1 MKKIIALVIML
12 TLVLSCAAFA
22 DTLKMGTNANF
33 PPYEF
38 YDDETGEIVGI
49 DAEVA
54 DAICKQLGYDGV
66 EIVDMEFS
74 AIINAV
80 VSGKVDF
87 GMAGM
92 TVTEERLQSVDF
104 TTSYAT
110 GIQSVIVKEG
120 SDITT
125 VDDLFADGAN
135 HKVGVQLG
143 TTGDIY
149 CSDEIEDAGLGTI
162 ERYNNGT
169 DAVVALVSGKID
181 CVVID
186 NQPALKFIE
195 ANEGLKILDTY
206 YAEEDYA
213 ICLAKDSALT
223 AQINEALE
231 ALIADGTVQSIVDK
245 YITAE

>member
-1 MKKIIALVIML
+1 MKKILALVLICMFAL
-12 TLVLSCAAFA
+12 TGMAMAE
-22 DTLKMGTNANF
+22 TLKMGTNATF

-54 DAICKQLGYDGV
+54 AAIAEKLGYEL

-80 VSGKVDF
+80 VSGKIDF

-110 GIQSVIVKEG
+110 GIQSVIVKED
-120 SDITT
+120 SAITS
-125 VDDLFADGAN
+125 VDDLFAEGAN
-135 HKVGVQLG
+135 NKVGVQLG

-149 CSDEIEDAGLGTI
+149 CTGDIEEGGLGTV

-169 DAVVALVSGKID
+169 DAVLALTAGKVD

-186 NQPALKFIE
+186 NQPALKYVE
-195 ANEGLKILDTY
+195 ANEGLKILDTQ
-206 YAEEDYA
+206 YAVEDYA
-213 ICLAKDSALT
+213 ICLAKDSELT
-223 AQINEALE
+223 EKINTALE
-231 ALIADGTVQSIVDK
+231 ELIADGSVKAIVDK
-245 YITAE
+245 YIIAE